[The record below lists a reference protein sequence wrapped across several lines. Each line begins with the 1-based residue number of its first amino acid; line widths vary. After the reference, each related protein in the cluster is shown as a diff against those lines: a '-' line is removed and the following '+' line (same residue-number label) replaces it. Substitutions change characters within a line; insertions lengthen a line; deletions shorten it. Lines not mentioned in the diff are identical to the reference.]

1 MIIPT
6 PTLSSGI
13 RTKPKPKPFPAPIES
28 LFSPKLRSK
37 EGESDGKD
45 DASSSQ
51 SLRSP
56 SGNASVVGSI
66 VPPSITGSGNGNGNG
81 NALSQTSSIAG
92 GGNIGEV
99 IVDIASVTEEQR
111 MLINSDLDSSL
122 CRSLG
127 RYAQHTSLRPPSTLW
142 TSSNGCFIDMGRL
155 VKGSEIE
162 IQLLVTNCSSDHV
175 YLDTICKGFDAPDTR
190 VLTKPCSVASGLNR
204 LVQIYF
210 TVQPGDKTTIGSI
223 HVFVASMRTGVGL
236 VFEVPVHYRV
246 GPPLPEKDDYLCT
259 LGNLTELQGKYCQGQ
274 SPGQRMI
281 NINGTPNKLMN
292 FHRTNDQMKD
302 ITEIKQHLHDNK
314 FPNIDHHLSTPD
326 NRTHSTSGTSNF

>member
-1 MIIPT
+1 MHSCISHF
-6 PTLSSGI
+6 PTLSSLSGI
-13 RTKPKPKPFPAPIES
+13 RTKPKPKPFPPTIES
-28 LFSPKLRSK
+28 LFSPKRSK
-37 EGESDGKD
+37 DGEGDGKD
-45 DASSSQ
+45 DTSIAQ

-66 VPPSITGSGNGNGNG
+66 IPPPSLAGSVG
-81 NALSQTSSIAG
+81 NAISQTSSIMG
-92 GGNIGEV
+92 SIEDV
-99 IVDIASVTEEQR
+99 VMDIASVTEEQR

-155 VKGSEIE
+155 MKGSEIE

-190 VLTKPCSVASGLNR
+190 VLTKPSSVASGLSR
-204 LVQIYF
+204 LIQIYF

-246 GPPLPEKDDYLCT
+246 GPPIPEKDDYLCT
-259 LGNLTELQGKYCQGQ
+259 LSNLAELQGKYCQGLT
-274 SPGQRMI
+274 PGPRMI
-281 NINGTPNKLMN
+281 NINGTPNKLLN
-292 FHRTNDQMKD
+292 FHRTNEQMKD
-302 ITEIKQHLHDNK
+302 IIEIKQQLHTPN
-314 FPNIDHHLSTPD
+314 FPSIDHHVPD
-326 NRTHSTSGTSNF
+326 NRTFSTSGTSNF